1 MYRVIGTVKSRA
13 LRVLWMLEELD
24 QSYKLIEAAP
34 RSDEA
39 RAYNPLGKIPALQD
53 GQDVLTDSVA
63 IMTYLAD
70 KHGAL
75 TAPAGTLARARQDA
89 ITLWLIDE
97 IEAPL
102 WINAKHSFVLPEKL
116 RVDGLKPTLHKE
128 FSRNAETFA
137 GMLEATGGDFIM
149 GDQITVPDLL
159 AVHCFGWAFGAEFP
173 ALPDPL
179 KAYAKR
185 LRARPQ
191 FRAAQDH

>member
-13 LRVLWMLEELD
+13 FRVLWMLEELG
-24 QSYKLIEAAP
+24 QEYALIQAGP

-39 RAYNPLGKIPALQD
+39 LKYNSLGKIPALLD
-53 GQDVLTDSVA
+53 GNDVLTDSVA

-89 ITLWLIDE
+89 MTLWLIDE

-102 WINAKHSFVLPEKL
+102 WINAKHTFVLPEKL

-137 GMLEATGGDFIM
+137 GMLDAAGGDFIM
-149 GDQITVPDLL
+149 GDQITLPDLL

-173 ALPDPL
+173 ALPEPL
-179 KAYAKR
+179 KAYTKR

-191 FRAAQDH
+191 FRAAQNH

>member
-13 LRVLWMLEELD
+13 FRVLWMLEELG
-24 QSYKLIEAAP
+24 QSYELVQAAP
-34 RSDEA
+34 RSDAA
-39 RAYNPLGKIPALQD
+39 RKYNPLGKIPALVD
-53 GQDVLTDSVA
+53 GEDVLTDSVA

-75 TAPAGTLARARQDA
+75 TAPAGTPERARQDA
-89 ITLWLIDE
+89 MTLWLIDE
-97 IEAPL
+97 MDASL
-102 WINAKHSFVLPEKL
+102 WINAKHTFVLPEKL

-128 FSRNAETFA
+128 FSRNVDTFA
-137 GMLEATGGDFIM
+137 GMLEDAGGSFIM
-149 GDQITVPDLL
+149 GDQITLPDLL

-173 ALPDPL
+173 ALPDPV